1 MQPWKP
7 FIQRVAA
14 GRIYRWSG
22 AYDDAADQCHVLD
35 HHYGILYWGITC
47 IRAVFTLGL
56 WRYFKERTWLG
67 RFLRFCKRWT
77 LKGLDLFSNTDWE
90 GKSTRIIGKAVIA
103 NFIILAL
110 ISCLWF
116 WGIGALVIYSLVLF
130 FLFKKYWGKWK
141 KNNQLLLKGINAMA
155 EGNLDVEFDEDL
167 GI

>member
-1 MQPWKP
+1 MMTLLINVMFW
-7 FIQRVAA
+7 I
-14 GRIYRWSG
+14 II
-22 AYDDAADQCHVLD
+22 
-35 HHYGILYWGITC
+35 YGILYWGITC

-116 WGIGALVIYSLVLF
+116 WGIGALVIYSL
-130 FLFKKYWGKWK
+130 
-141 KNNQLLLKGINAMA
+141 KGH
-155 EGNLDVEFDEDL
+155 
-167 GI
+167 